1 MAELYTGGSDASQK
15 LLFDFRNTITGVD
28 PNSGVNIKKGF
39 LDKN

>member
-1 MAELYTGGSDASQK
+1 MAELYTGGSDASKK